1 MIKNILPD
9 VEELSG
15 LAERSDR
22 LSPVLSWA
30 DFGLC
35 FRAGLLG
42 AVFFLYWPVY
52 LLLPW
57 PLVTSEVTAS
67 TEDSPKKIRQK
78 ICQKNSSKKFV
89 KKFVE
94 KIRQKN
100 SSKKYSP

>member
-1 MIKNILPD
+1 MRNIALYSVLPD

-22 LSPVLSWA
+22 LSPVWSWA

-67 TEDSPKKIRQK
+67 TEDSPK
-78 ICQKNSSKKFV
+78 
-89 KKFVE
+89 
-94 KIRQKN
+94 
-100 SSKKYSP
+100 